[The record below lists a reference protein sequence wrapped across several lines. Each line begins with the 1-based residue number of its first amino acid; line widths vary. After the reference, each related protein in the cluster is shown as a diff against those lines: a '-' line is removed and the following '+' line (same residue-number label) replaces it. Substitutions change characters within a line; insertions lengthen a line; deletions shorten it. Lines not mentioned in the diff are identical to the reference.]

1 MPGDQSS
8 VVLLYLAANVRRRR
22 NALKLTQ
29 EAFAERA
36 GIDLRFFRFVE
47 QGVKDVAVSSLVR
60 LATALNCEPAE
71 LLQPA
76 DPVERKPGRPKQTP
90 SSTTTPRRSNRRR

>member
-1 MPGDQSS
+1 

-29 EAFAERA
+29 EEFAEKA
-36 GIDLRFFRFVE
+36 GLDLRFFRFVE

-60 LATALNCEPAE
+60 LAAALNCDPAD
-71 LLQPA
+71 LLQRA
-76 DPVERKPGRPKQTP
+76 EPVERRPGRPKQTP
-90 SSTTTPRRSNRRR
+90 SSTTTARRSNRHR